1 MKSTYSLSKFRG
13 YTPDLVVG
21 TSYYKKNHRA
31 LIRSLRLNLEEY
43 QRTEIVVELIPEP
56 DNPYSPARQAISVRW
71 NNKVLGHIKESEAG
85 NYQQIKRLVASG
97 YTPVC
102 KATYTAYEHEKWD
115 DYDYINLDSYKPKKE
130 LVTKI
135 ELYLDDFNYLVPLND
150 PPVEGWTLLPI
161 GTSLQVTKENE
172 HYDHLLDYVPE
183 SGEGLLLVSLHIIEG
198 GVKTKF
204 EQVEVRLD
212 EEPIGVLTKQSS
224 ARFVDAIKHFDAI
237 GLTTVAYG
245 KIKGSSLAAE
255 VTIHAL
261 RSNELSNDDL
271 DPEISP
277 LRKLVPFEVDP
288 HNYEVPPAYPGKSTP
303 TQRAQ
308 KRPERKGFG
317 APNPT
322 EVLRQ
327 KDSQKPAAPKTPAEA
342 HDDLLQG
349 QPPVSEAKPA
359 TQLAEQSHLQFN
371 EARQRG
377 SEQLAKV
384 PKIILQLLGGLLGAL
399 VCLFIAA
406 LLIGMIL
413 GDPEADAPAWPGVVM
428 LAAVLFGGYGGA
440 KWLGAFARKKKK

>member
-1 MKSTYSLSKFRG
+1 MNSTYSLSKFRG
-13 YTPDLVVG
+13 YAPDLVVG

-31 LIRSLRLNLEEY
+31 LIRNLRLNVEEY

-56 DNPYSPARQAISVRW
+56 DNPYSPTRQAISVRW
-71 NNKVLGHIKESEAG
+71 NNKVLGHIKESEVG

-115 DYDYINLDSYKPKKE
+115 DYDYLNSDSYRPKKE
-130 LVTKI
+130 LVTNI

-150 PPVEGWTLLPI
+150 PPMEGWTLLPI

-212 EEPIGVLTKQSS
+212 GEPIGVLTKQSS
-224 ARFVDAIKHFDAI
+224 ARFVDAIKHFDAM
-237 GLTTVAYG
+237 GLTTVVYG

-277 LRKLVPFEVDP
+277 LRKLVPFEVDA
-288 HNYEVPPAYPGKSTP
+288 HNYEVPPAYPGKRTP
-303 TQRAQ
+303 AQRAQ
-308 KRPERKGFG
+308 KRPETKNGG

-322 EVLRQ
+322 EILRK
-327 KDSQKPAAPKTPAEA
+327 KDSPKPAAPETPAET
-342 HDDLLQG
+342 HDGSLHG
-349 QPPVSEAKPA
+349 QPTFSEAKPA
-359 TQLAEQSHLQFN
+359 IQPSEQSHPQFN
-371 EARQRG
+371 QARQRG

-384 PKIILQLLGGLLGAL
+384 PKIILQLLGGVLGAL
-399 VCLFIAA
+399 VCLFIVA
-406 LLIGMIL
+406 LLIGVFL
-413 GDPEADAPAWPGVVM
+413 GEPGTDTPAWPGFVM
-428 LAAVLFGGYGGA
+428 LAAILFGGYVGA
-440 KWLGAFARKKKK
+440 KWLGAFAAKKKK

>member
-56 DNPYSPARQAISVRW
+56 DNPHSPTRQAISVRW
-71 NNKVLGHIKESEAG
+71 NNKVLGHIKESEVG

-130 LVTKI
+130 LVTNI

-198 GVKTKF
+198 GVQTKF

-212 EEPIGVLTKQSS
+212 GEPIGVLTKQSS
-224 ARFVDAIKHFDAI
+224 ARFADAIKHFDAI

-288 HNYEVPPAYPGKSTP
+288 HNYEVPPAYPGKSIP
-303 TQRAQ
+303 TQHAQ

-317 APNPT
+317 APTPA
-322 EVLRQ
+322 EVLRK
-327 KDSQKPAAPKTPAEA
+327 KDSQKPASSKTPDKA
-342 HDDLLQG
+342 HDGSLHGKL
-349 QPPVSEAKPA
+349 PINEAKPA
-359 TQLAEQSHLQFN
+359 MQPSGQSRLQFN

-377 SEQLAKV
+377 AEQLARF
-384 PKIILQLLGGLLGAL
+384 PKIVLQLLGGLLGAL
-399 VCLFIAA
+399 VCLFIVA
-406 LLIGMIL
+406 LLIGAFL
-413 GDPEADAPAWPGVVM
+413 GEPGTDAPTWPGVVM
-428 LAAVLFGGYGGA
+428 LAAILFGGYSGA
-440 KWLGAFARKKKK
+440 KWLGAFAGKKKQ